1 MYMKKMR
8 YSKTSLVT
16 ISIIALIILLA
27 PSVLAGSFQLVVYPP
42 ETPIKPG
49 VEMKHVEG
57 FVQNSPGAI
66 DNLPLLPPL
75 WFYQYTNIEVAE
87 KPEWATVAI
96 PESTPMTPPD
106 GQKYDLTIIVAVT
119 EDAPAYEF
127 GTVKLSISTGK
138 FMRTIFPSWFPMT
151 NEFNMDQSFV
161 IRSGYLPLLTATNP
175 PAKEGT
181 PNTNIN
187 HVLHLVN
194 TGNARSLIE
203 FSVDYNAIPEGWSI
217 AAPASIYINK
227 GESIDVPVDIY
238 SPRTLGY
245 TDEWAQIPIKMNM
258 RSVVEPTGESANFT
272 VTVSTHCVGYYAP
285 VPGGNNPAMLFG
297 SIIGIIILIIV
308 IIIVT
313 VKMIRK
319 SSFTTKLKLPRRKK
333 EE

>member
-1 MYMKKMR
+1 MKKMR

-27 PSVLAGSFQLVVYPP
+27 PSVFAGVFKLVIYPP
-42 ETPIKPG
+42 MTPIKPG
-49 VEMKHVEG
+49 IEMREVDGVHQLIPSGV
-57 FVQNSPGAI
+57 
-66 DNLPLLPPL
+66 DNVLPSF
-75 WFYQYTNIEVAE
+75 WMSQYTFIEVKEA
-87 KPEWATVAI
+87 PSWASVSF
-96 PESTPMTPPD
+96 PDSTPITPPD
-106 GQKYDLTIIVAVT
+106 SVEYSIKAIVAVS

-127 GTVKLSISTGK
+127 GTVKLSITTGK
-138 FMRTIFPSWFPMT
+138 FMRTIFPSWFPMC
-151 NEFNMDQSFV
+151 NEFNMDQSFQ
-161 IRSGYLPLLTATNP
+161 IQAGYLPLLTATNP

-187 HVLHLVN
+187 HMLHLVN
-194 TGNARSLIE
+194 NGNARSLIE
-203 FSVDYNAIPEGWSI
+203 FTVDYDAIPDGWSI
-217 AAPASIYINK
+217 APPASLYINK

-238 SPRTLGY
+238 SPRTFGY

-258 RSVVEPTGESANFT
+258 RSVVEPTGDSANYT

-297 SIIGIIILIIV
+297 SIIGIIILIIIV
-308 IIIVT
+308 IIVT